1 MKKVLV
7 ACGTGVAT
15 STVVTIK
22 IKEAIQSAGIQADV
36 QQCKVSEIDS
46 SDNNIDLIVT
56 TTAYTHPVVP
66 VIRSLSFLT
75 GIGMETDIEKII
87 SILKD

>member
-22 IKEAIQSAGIQADV
+22 IKEAIQAAGIQADV
-36 QQCKVSEIDS
+36 HQCKVSEIDS
-46 SDNNIDLIVT
+46 NNNDVDLIVT
-56 TTAYTHPVVP
+56 TTAYEHPVVP

-75 GIGMETDIEKII
+75 GIGMDADVEKII
-87 SILKD
+87 NILKA